1 MGLSKPR
8 IIQNGLE
15 FDKVA
20 DMYIDIIGKR
30 YYFFVLSLIIII
42 PGLLLGLIMANND
55 ELPLGID
62 FTGGTLIEIRI
73 ESDLDPQPADIVIL
87 YRDLGIDDPKVQTTG
102 QGTYVS
108 RSSLLSEDIP
118 GKIIDELEKQYNAV
132 VTVLRIE
139 SVGPTIGA
147 EVTQRAALAIVV
159 VSFII
164 VLYITFAFRGI
175 PNAFRYGVCAIIAML
190 HDVLVVFSITF
201 IGSYF
206 WGWQID
212 ALFLTALLTV
222 IGFSVQDKIVV
233 FDRIRENTNIY
244 RRIPYETLVNH
255 SIVQTLSR
263 SINTQL
269 MTVEFMLLAL
279 VLFGGVTLQQFAA
292 TMLVGLAFGTYSSI
306 FVAAPLLVIWESQ
319 EWKTWFHR
327 SKSTAPA

>member
-1 MGLSKPR
+1 
-8 IIQNGLE
+8 
-15 FDKVA
+15 
-20 DMYIDIIGKR
+20 
-30 YYFFVLSLIIII
+30 
-42 PGLLLGLIMANND
+42 
-55 ELPLGID
+55 
-62 FTGGTLIEIRI
+62 
-73 ESDLDPQPADIVIL
+73 
-87 YRDLGIDDPKVQTTG
+87 
-102 QGTYVS
+102 
-108 RSSLLSEDIP
+108 
-118 GKIIDELEKQYNAV
+118 
-132 VTVLRIE
+132 
-139 SVGPTIGA
+139 
-147 EVTQRAALAIVV
+147 
-159 VSFII
+159 
-164 VLYITFAFRGI
+164 
-175 PNAFRYGVCAIIAML
+175 
-190 HDVLVVFSITF
+190 TF

-279 VLFGGVTLQQFAA
+279 VLFGGVTLKQFAA
-292 TMLVGLAFGTYSSI
+292 TMLVGLASGTYSSI
-306 FVAAPLLVIWESQ
+306 FVAAPLLVIWENQ